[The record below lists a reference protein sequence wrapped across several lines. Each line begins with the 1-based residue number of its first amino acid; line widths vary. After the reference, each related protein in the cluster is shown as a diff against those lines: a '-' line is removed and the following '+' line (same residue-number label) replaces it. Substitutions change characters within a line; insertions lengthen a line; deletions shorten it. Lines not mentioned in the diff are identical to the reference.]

1 MVKVNDRI
9 YHVYNMGLKGVVV
22 GIEQE
27 QSQTYLAA
35 GPSQQRIV
43 AVIKLD
49 DGKIARVQV
58 GDLMRDD

>member
-1 MVKVNDRI
+1 MVKVNDRV
-9 YHVYNMGLKGVVV
+9 YHVYNMGMKGVVE

-35 GPSQQRIV
+35 GPSQQRII
-43 AVIKLD
+43 AVIRLN
-49 DGKIARVQV
+49 DGKIARVPV

>member
-1 MVKVNDRI
+1 MVKVNDRV
-9 YHVYNMGLKGVVV
+9 YHVYNMGMKGVVE

-27 QSQTYLAA
+27 QSQTYLAS
-35 GPSQQRIV
+35 GPSQKRIV

-49 DGKIARVQV
+49 DGKIARVPV

>member
-1 MVKVNDRI
+1 MIKVNDRV